1 MEVRVGVQ
9 DAAKELHL
17 ESTETPEAI
26 ADKVTAAL
34 AAGGL
39 LQLVDDKGRMVI
51 VPAAKLAYVEIAP
64 AEARRVGFGA
74 S

>member
-9 DAAKELHL
+9 DTAKELHL

-26 ADKVTAAL
+26 ADQVTAAL

-39 LQLVDDKGRMVI
+39 LQLVDDKGRRVI

-64 AEARRVGFGA
+64 AESRRVGFGA